1 MFSKLPMYQR
11 VGPVAYKK
19 DLTNIVK
26 LCNFLGNPHLQYP
39 TIHVAGT
46 NGKGSVS
53 HLLAAAF
60 QSKKYKTGLYVSPHY
75 KDYRERIKIDGKY
88 VPVKFVVEFIE
99 DIKPLIEEINP
110 SFFEINV
117 AMAFAYFASKQVD
130 IAIIETGLG
139 GRLDST
145 NIVKPLLSVIT
156 NISYDHMSL
165 LGETLP
171 EIAFEKA
178 GIIKE
183 GIPVVIGEKQKEVAA
198 VFEKRAFEHNAKLT
212 FATDHFKAEQKDS
225 NIEYDTFD
233 IYKDNQL
240 YLPDLKF
247 ELKGSFQL
255 KNMITVLAALDQY
268 NEIHPDFFK
277 PEDIYTCFA
286 NVKTLTNFM
295 GRWQILMQKPLV
307 ICDSGHNEA
316 GIAYVVEQL
325 NSINYNKLHFVL
337 GVVNDKDIDKMLAML
352 PQEALYYFAKANIP
366 RGLDAKS
373 LKEKAKR
380 FNLRGKSFSSVIK
393 AYKAAVSN
401 AADDDLVFI
410 GGSTFVVAEVL

>member
-1 MFSKLPMYQR
+1 MFSKLPMFQR

-26 LCNFLGNPHLQYP
+26 LCNFLGNPQLDYP
-39 TIHVAGT
+39 TIHIAGT
-46 NGKGSVS
+46 NGKGSTS

-60 QSKKYKTGLYVSPHY
+60 QTKKYKTGLYVSPHY

-88 VPVKFVVEFIE
+88 VPVKFVVDFIE
-99 DIKPLIEEINP
+99 ELKPLIEEINP

-117 AMAFAYFASKQVD
+117 AMAFAYFASKKVD

-145 NIVKPLLSVIT
+145 NVIKPVISVIT

-165 LGETLP
+165 LGDTLP

-198 VFEKRAFEHNAKLT
+198 VFEKRAFEHNAKIY
-212 FATDHFKAEQKDS
+212 FASEHYKAEQTATDL
-225 NIEYDTFD
+225 EFDTFD
-233 IYKDNQL
+233 IYKDNL
-240 YLPDLKF
+240 LVYPDLKF
-247 ELKGSFQL
+247 ELKGSFQT
-255 KNMITVLAALDQY
+255 KNMLTVIATLDQY
-268 NEIHPDFFK
+268 NELHPGFFK
-277 PEDIYTCFA
+277 SEDIYKAFA
-286 NVKTLTNFM
+286 NVKSLSNFM
-295 GRWQILMQKPLV
+295 GRWQILNQKPLV

-316 GIAYVVEQL
+316 GIKYVVEQL
-325 NSINYNKLHFVL
+325 DKLEYNKLHFVL
-337 GVVNDKDIDKMLAML
+337 GVVNDKDIDKMLSML
-352 PQEALYYFAKANIP
+352 PQGAIYYFAKANIP
-366 RGLDAKS
+366 RGLDAKL

-380 FNLRGKSFSSVIK
+380 FNLKGKSFSSVNT
-393 AYKAAVSN
+393 AYKTAMKN
-401 AADDDLVFI
+401 AGEDDLIFI